1 MRDIPPLLAIGNT
14 PMVRVDLGLDIGSA
28 EIFAKCEHLN
38 PGGSIKDRPILKM
51 LVEAILSGVL
61 TKSKTILDAT
71 SGNAGIAYA
80 MIGAVL
86 GYRVELV
93 MPEHASEERKKRIK
107 AHGASMVFTD
117 SMLGYDETM
126 REVKRRYSADPDKYF
141 WCDQYSNQNNPLAHY
156 ETTAE
161 EILRQTPDITH
172 FVAGV
177 GTGGTIS
184 GVGRRLKESD
194 PGIQVTWVN
203 PPEWPGV
210 EGLKPLGDGQIIPET
225 LDQSVVDETIPIDVD
240 EAYKMSQLAVVQRPV
255 RGPVLWR
262 VYGWRP
268 PGRQK
273 GRGWQGGHDLQR
285 HRREILQH
293 RFVGLKAPR
302 MPNWGDDW
310 KRMRA
315 STSSQALKTAP
326 DAFLRW
332 MALPESGRLRE
343 APVRHPVAGRQPRH
357 PPPSLLRHPGSSPPG
372 RGSG

>member
-1 MRDIPPLLAIGNT
+1 MAFVNISTCSCVEPAALQLAIQRPLRPGDELPPSKEYQAFLAEYPPLLAIGNT

-51 LVEAILSGVL
+51 LVEAILSGAL

-93 MPEHASEERKKRIK
+93 MPEHASEERKKRIQ

-126 REVKRRYSADPDKYF
+126 REVKRRYEADPDKYF

-184 GVGRRLKESD
+184 GVGHRLKESD
-194 PGIQVTWVN
+194 PGIQVIGVD

-210 EGLKPLGDGQIIPET
+210 EGLKPLGEGQIIPET
-225 LDQSVVDETIPIDVD
+225 LDQSVVDEMILIDVD
-240 EAYKMSQLAVVQRPV
+240 EAYKMSQLLSSKGLFAGQSSGAYMVGARQVAMKAGDGKVVTIFNDIGER
-255 RGPVLWR
+255 
-262 VYGWRP
+262 Y
-268 PGRQK
+268 
-273 GRGWQGGHDLQR
+273 
-285 HRREILQH
+285 
-293 RFVGLKAPR
+293 F
-302 MPNWGDDW
+302 
-310 KRMRA
+310 
-315 STSSQALKTAP
+315 STGMW
-326 DAFLRW
+326 D
-332 MALPESGRLRE
+332 
-343 APVRHPVAGRQPRH
+343 
-357 PPPSLLRHPGSSPPG
+357 
-372 RGSG
+372 